1 MASTRDRLLD
11 AALDAFA
18 SRGVEGTPITDL
30 EHAAGLAAGSGGF
43 YRYFKTKD
51 ELLEAVVRREV
62 ERARAQQARPPTLP
76 KGDARR
82 AAEAAVRSMLAVL
95 RSQGTL
101 IRVLARHSGRVR
113 DLAPIVEEGLLDA
126 GIRHDATVLAEAI
139 GSDDPERLR
148 VLVGVVVVALV
159 GHVLTADYFG
169 HAAADMTDDEIV
181 TALADLLAP
190 KDSSL

>member
-1 MASTRDRLLD
+1 MGATRDRLLD
-11 AALDAFA
+11 AALEAFA

-62 ERARAQQARPPTLP
+62 ERARTERTDPPKHP
-76 KGDARR
+76 EGGGR
-82 AAEAAVRSMLAVL
+82 EAVEEAVRSMLGVL

-113 DLAPIVEEGLLDA
+113 LLAPLVEEGLLDA
-126 GIRHDATVLAEAI
+126 GIRHDASVLASVVA
-139 GSDDPERLR
+139 SDDPDRLR

-169 HAAADMTDDEIV
+169 HPAADMGDEELV
-181 TALADLLAP
+181 AALADLLTCTQTG
-190 KDSSL
+190 

>member
-18 SRGVEGTPITDL
+18 TRGVEGTPITDL

-51 ELLEAVVRREV
+51 ELLDAVVRREV
-62 ERARAQQARPPTLP
+62 ERARAQRSDPPAP
-76 KGDARR
+76 ADAGERG
-82 AAEAAVRSMLAVL
+82 AVEAAVRSMLEVL
-95 RSQGTL
+95 RRQGTL

-126 GIRHDATVLAEAI
+126 GIRHDGTVLAKAV
-139 GSDDPERLR
+139 GNDDPDRLR

-169 HAAADMTDDEIV
+169 HPAADMTDDEIV
-181 TALADLLAP
+181 SALADLLAAE
-190 KDSSL
+190 DISL

>member
-1 MASTRDRLLD
+1 VGTTRDRLLD
-11 AALDAFA
+11 AALEAFA

-62 ERARAQQARPPTLP
+62 ERARAQRTDPP
-76 KGDARR
+76 RR
-82 AAEAAVRSMLAVL
+82 LEGGGREAVEEAVRSMLGVL

-113 DLAPIVEEGLLDA
+113 LLAPLVEEGLLDA
-126 GIRHDATVLAEAI
+126 GIRHDASVLASVVA
-139 GSDDPERLR
+139 SDDPDRLR

-169 HAAADMTDDEIV
+169 HPAADMGDEELV
-181 TALADLLAP
+181 AALADLLTCAQTG
-190 KDSSL
+190 